1 MLRVLI
7 KLNKER
13 YTKNRTLLMGI
24 IFLIRYNNDRIYLKI
39 WHTAKEGKT
48 LRFGNS
54 DMSGPSGF

>member
-1 MLRVLI
+1 
-7 KLNKER
+7 
-13 YTKNRTLLMGI
+13 MGI

-54 DMSGPSGF
+54 DMSGPSGFEPLFRVKNNDGFVFEFDS

>member
-1 MLRVLI
+1 
-7 KLNKER
+7 
-13 YTKNRTLLMGI
+13 MGI

-54 DMSGPSGF
+54 DMSRPCDFKPLFSPGI